1 MEATK
6 KLIGQATTG
15 LFGVFFFI
23 TMGVISVRIKCREL
37 VKKIAIYR
45 NRLAIQLPEKIL
57 IYELYSDD
65 SSDMHYRVKEKICKK
80 FECNLLVVC
89 SLHIILC
96 QVRGECL
103 LCVSKLSLFPPAF
116 FPQSRTE
123 KSGSL
128 GRASQTKY
136 RCHSRLLFSA
146 LKHTRRYCTRTH
158 REISAL
164 LTR

>member
-1 MEATK
+1 M
-6 KLIGQATTG
+6 
-15 LFGVFFFI
+15 
-23 TMGVISVRIKCREL
+23 RIKCREL

-96 QVRGECL
+96 QVRRVDVLWTVSVVLSEPFFCFLCL
-103 LCVSKLSLFPPAF
+103 FLTFL
-116 FPQSRTE
+116 
-123 KSGSL
+123 KSDKCRSL

-136 RCHSRLLFSA
+136 CSPPLAATPAFCSPL
-146 LKHTRRYCTRTH
+146 
-158 REISAL
+158 
-164 LTR
+164 

>member
-1 MEATK
+1 MD
-6 KLIGQATTG
+6 
-15 LFGVFFFI
+15 FFFSRNSL
-23 TMGVISVRIKCREL
+23 GVILVRIKCREL

-96 QVRGECL
+96 QVRR
-103 LCVSKLSLFPPAF
+103 VVVFSKLSLCSQPFSHQIGLVPLPRPHLSDKIFPLHP
-116 FPQSRTE
+116 PHPIP
-123 KSGSL
+123 
-128 GRASQTKY
+128 RAVATPVFCSP
-136 RCHSRLLFSA
+136 L
-146 LKHTRRYCTRTH
+146 
-158 REISAL
+158 
-164 LTR
+164 